1 MNTPTI
7 PIRVKPISQSLDYIL
22 EHSCSVARFGDGEM
36 DIIAGHSIPYQDYDP
51 QLASELKEILGLE
64 SNQHFMVCLSDVF
77 ENRERYTDACN
88 HFWEGHLQHYQDYY
102 RQICKA
108 PWYGSTFISRPYI
121 DLADKS
127 VSAGYFQSLKQ
138 IWTDKDILIVEGKT
152 SRSGVGNDL
161 FQEAK
166 SIQRII
172 CPSKNAYSQIED
184 ILTAIQTYGQD
195 KLVLL
200 MLGPTAKVLAYRLSK
215 TGMQAIDIGHIDSEY
230 EWFTMQAQTKIK
242 LQHKHTAEHN
252 FDQDII
258 FTEDQDYLQQI
269 VLDLTG
275 EVLPTVLES
284 KTIDIAF
291 SVNNRYAQYLGATI
305 LSILTHHPKEEV
317 RVHILYKEIAQ
328 SILQD
333 LDSLAQQTPNLEL
346 HFHLLEDQQFSAI
359 PIRTEQFPIESFSR
373 FLLPELLIDLER
385 ILYLD
390 VDILVH
396 GNLMELFQT
405 DLEEYELGA
414 IVEADIFKYYQ
425 WYLDSLGFGPNDAYF
440 SSGVLLMDL
449 DKMRQNGTTNQ
460 LIAMALEK
468 AQDYNFPD
476 QDILNLY
483 YKGNFKQLSPAY
495 NYTDVRKQNRELA
508 TDEIIIEHFNGD
520 IKAWHAITKIPD
532 YLQDSALA
540 YQDYQTKF
548 FSIQEKPLVSI
559 ILPIREE
566 SPHLK
571 GCLETI
577 SEQTYRN
584 LEVLL
589 LQDRPYGHSQDLA
602 DRYQKDLRI
611 KLLTLDRQNTSLE
624 QAGIQQASGD
634 YLTFVRQTDWLDL
647 EYIECL
653 LTSLTEKDCQ
663 IAQTSFAV
671 FDEEQQ
677 NYLFYS
683 EEFPQG
689 TIMESKDV
697 LQSLY
702 GMIWFE
708 KEGHETL
715 FGKLFHAQIFSPIF
729 HRQSLNNTKLAYLAY
744 LTAEKV
750 VISRHKLYVRRFK
763 EKAENLAILNNK
775 VDDLAYLFT
784 LLCNHQLL
792 TVDFTDYYKE
802 QVQQLTEKMR
812 RQYTENLNSC
822 SSLSTPQETV
832 TLLVNAWKTRES
844 SLRNCLD
851 SIFNQDYPY
860 IDVVVLMSDK
870 QSELEDILV
879 PYLINNRH
887 VTVIKKDFSN
897 KIEAYQVGLTQIKS
911 SYFSI
916 IEAEDWLDKTHI
928 SSLYHQLVEENA
940 LIASTA
946 FTLFE
951 ENDGI
956 YKIFEVDIATG
967 SRTSSYLLE
976 NLFGLKWYEYY
987 RHTHLDGKLYHSSI
1001 LQKAGALASYQ
1012 SEDLL
1017 ACLFYLVGE
1026 SVAFV
1031 NDRTYVKRNVSI
1043 VQPTFET
1050 EGGILQR
1057 MKELNQFASYMALC
1071 NLSLIHYKE
1080 FYKQELYS
1088 LLVTTQKLEKEEL
1101 ATKIEAKLNELQFLE
1116 QLPHHK
1122 PFY

>member
-108 PWYGSTFISRPYI
+108 PWYGSTFISRPYM

-127 VSAGYFQSLKQ
+127 LSATYFQSLKQ

-184 ILTAIQTYGQD
+184 ILAAIQTYGQD

-258 FTEDQDYLQQI
+258 FIEDQEYLQQI

-275 EVLPTVLES
+275 QVLPALQES
-284 KTIDIAF
+284 KTLDIAF

-305 LSILTHHPKEEV
+305 LSILAHHPKEEV

-333 LDSLAQQTPNLEL
+333 LDNLAQQTPNLEL
-346 HFHLLEDQQFSAI
+346 HFHLLEDQQFS
-359 PIRTEQFPIESFSR
+359 R
-373 FLLPELLIDLER
+373 FLLPELLADLDR

-460 LIAMALEK
+460 LIAIALEK

-532 YLQDSALA
+532 YLKNSALT
-540 YQDYQTKF
+540 YQDYQTQF
-548 FSIQEKPLVSI
+548 LTMQDKPLVSI
-559 ILPIREE
+559 ILPIRED

-589 LQDRPYGHSQDLA
+589 LQDRAYGHSYDLA
-602 DRYQKDLRI
+602 ASYQRDLRI
-611 KLLTLDRQNTSLE
+611 KLLTLDSQTSSLE
-624 QAGIQQASGD
+624 QAGIQQAKGD

-689 TIMESKDV
+689 TILESKEV

-744 LTAEKV
+744 LTADKV

-832 TLLVNAWKTRES
+832 TLLVNAWKARES

-879 PYLINNRH
+879 PYLVNNRH

-911 SYFSI
+911 SYFSM

>member
-127 VSAGYFQSLKQ
+127 VSAGYFQNLKQ
-138 IWTDKDILIVEGKT
+138 IWIDKDILIVEGKT

-184 ILTAIQTYGQD
+184 ILAAIQTYGQD

-258 FTEDQDYLQQI
+258 FTEDQEYLQQI

-275 EVLPTVLES
+275 QVLPALQES
-284 KTIDIAF
+284 KTLDIAF

-305 LSILTHHPKEEV
+305 LSILAHHPKEEV

-333 LDSLAQQTPNLEL
+333 LDNLAQQTPNLEL
-346 HFHLLEDQQFSAI
+346 HFHLLEDQQFSTI

-373 FLLPELLIDLER
+373 FLLPELLGHLDR

-396 GNLMELFQT
+396 GNLMEVFQT
-405 DLEEYELGA
+405 DLEEFAIGA
-414 IVEADIFKYYQ
+414 VVEADIFKYYQ

-449 DKMRQNGTTNQ
+449 DKMRQNGATNQ
-460 LIAMALEK
+460 LVTMAIDK
-468 AQDYNFPD
+468 ARDYKFPD

-495 NYTDVRKQNRELA
+495 NYTDVRKQNKELA

-602 DRYQKDLRI
+602 DRYQRDLRI

-624 QAGIQQASGD
+624 QAGIKWANGD
-634 YLTFVRQTDWLDL
+634 YLAFIRQTDWLDL

-689 TIMESKDV
+689 TIMESKEV

-744 LTAEKV
+744 LTADKV

-812 RQYTENLNSC
+812 RQYTENLNSR

-911 SYFSI
+911 SYFSM

-1031 NDRTYVKRNVSI
+1031 NNRTYVKRNVSI

-1057 MKELNQFASYMALC
+1057 MKELNHFASYMALC

-1101 ATKIEAKLNELQFLE
+1101 ATKIEAKLNELKFLE

>member
-127 VSAGYFQSLKQ
+127 VSAGYFQNLKQ
-138 IWTDKDILIVEGKT
+138 IWIDKDILIVEGKT

-184 ILTAIQTYGQD
+184 ILAAIQTYGQD

-258 FTEDQDYLQQI
+258 FTEDQEYLQQI

-275 EVLPTVLES
+275 EVLPALQES
-284 KTIDIAF
+284 KTLDIAF

-305 LSILTHHPKEEV
+305 LSILAHHPKEEV

-333 LDSLAQQTPNLEL
+333 LDNLAQQTPNLEL

-373 FLLPELLIDLER
+373 FLLPELLADLDR

-405 DLEEYELGA
+405 DLEGYALGA

-425 WYLDSLGFGPNDAYF
+425 WYLDSLGFAATDAYF

-449 DKMRQNGTTNQ
+449 NKMRQDGATNQ
-460 LIAMALEK
+460 LVTMAIDK
-468 AQDYNFPD
+468 ARDYKFPD

-495 NYTDVRKQNRELA
+495 NYTDVRKQNKELT
-508 TDEIIIEHFNGD
+508 TDEIVIEHFNGD

-540 YQDYQTKF
+540 YQDYQTQF

-559 ILPIREE
+559 ILPIGEE

-589 LQDRPYGHSQDLA
+589 LQDRPYGHCQDLV
-602 DRYQKDLRI
+602 DRYQRDLRI

-624 QAGIQQASGD
+624 QAGIKWANGD

-671 FDEEQQ
+671 FEEEQQ

-689 TIMESKDV
+689 TILESKEV

-750 VISRHKLYVRRFK
+750 VISRHKLYVRRLRV
-763 EKAENLAILNNK
+763 EAETLGTLRNR

-812 RQYTENLNSC
+812 RQYTENLNSR

-832 TLLVNAWKTRES
+832 TLLVNAWKARES

-870 QSELEDILV
+870 QSELEDILA

-911 SYFSI
+911 SYFSM

-1017 ACLFYLVGE
+1017 ACLFYLIGE

-1031 NDRTYVKRNVSI
+1031 NNRTYVKRNVSI

-1057 MKELNQFASYMALC
+1057 MKELNHFASYMALC

-1101 ATKIEAKLNELQFLE
+1101 ATKIEAKLNELKFLE

>member
-1 MNTPTI
+1 MNTPLI

-64 SNQHFMVCLSDVF
+64 SNQHLMVCLSDVF

-121 DLADKS
+121 DVADKS

-184 ILTAIQTYGQD
+184 ILAAIQTYGQD

-200 MLGPTAKVLAYRLSK
+200 MLGPTAKVMAYRLSK

-258 FTEDQDYLQQI
+258 FTEDQEYLQQI

-275 EVLPTVLES
+275 EIRATVLES

-305 LSILTHHPKEEV
+305 LSILAHHPKEEV

-333 LDSLAQQTPNLEL
+333 LDNLAQQTPNLEL

-405 DLEEYELGA
+405 DLEGYALGA

-460 LIAMALEK
+460 LITMAIDK
-468 AQDYNFPD
+468 ARDYKFPD

-495 NYTDVRKQNRELA
+495 NYTDVRKQNKELA
-508 TDEIIIEHFNGD
+508 TDEIVIEHFNGD
-520 IKAWHAITKIPD
+520 IKAWHAITTIPD
-532 YLQDSALA
+532 YLKDSALT
-540 YQDYQTKF
+540 YQDYQAAF
-548 FSIQEKPLVSI
+548 IALQNRPLVSI
-559 ILPIREE
+559 IIPIGEE
-566 SPHLK
+566 SPYLQA
-571 GCLETI
+571 CLESI
-577 SEQTYRN
+577 SVQTYRE
-584 LEVLL
+584 LEILL
-589 LQDRPYGHSQDLA
+589 VQNKAYSHSQVLMDA
-602 DRYQKDLRI
+602 YQKDSRFH
-611 KLLTLDRQNTSLE
+611 LLTLDTEVISLE
-624 QAGIQQASGD
+624 QAGIKKAKGD

-647 EYIECL
+647 EYVECL

-671 FDEEQQ
+671 FNEKQQ

-683 EEFPQG
+683 EEFPID
-689 TIMESKDV
+689 TIMESKEL
-697 LQSLY
+697 LQRLHSL
-702 GMIWFE
+702 IWFE
-708 KEGHETL
+708 KEGHENL
-715 FGKLFHAQIFSPIF
+715 FGKLFQAQVFTPLF
-729 HRQSLNNTKLAYLAY
+729 HRQTLSNRKLANLAYLIADTV
-744 LTAEKV
+744 LV
-750 VISRHKLYVRRFK
+750 SRHKLYVRRFK
-763 EKAENLAILNNK
+763 EKAENLEILNNR

-784 LLCNHQLL
+784 LLANNQLL
-792 TVDFTDYYKE
+792 TVDFMDHYKE
-802 QVQQLTEKMR
+802 QVQLLAKESYCQNNHQL
-812 RQYTENLNSC
+812 Y
-822 SSLSTPQETV
+822 QETL
-832 TLLVNAWKTRES
+832 TRLNLL
-844 SLRNCLD
+844 
-851 SIFNQDYPY
+851 
-860 IDVVVLMSDK
+860 
-870 QSELEDILV
+870 
-879 PYLINNRH
+879 
-887 VTVIKKDFSN
+887 
-897 KIEAYQVGLTQIKS
+897 
-911 SYFSI
+911 
-916 IEAEDWLDKTHI
+916 
-928 SSLYHQLVEENA
+928 
-940 LIASTA
+940 
-946 FTLFE
+946 
-951 ENDGI
+951 
-956 YKIFEVDIATG
+956 
-967 SRTSSYLLE
+967 
-976 NLFGLKWYEYY
+976 
-987 RHTHLDGKLYHSSI
+987 
-1001 LQKAGALASYQ
+1001 
-1012 SEDLL
+1012 
-1017 ACLFYLVGE
+1017 
-1026 SVAFV
+1026 
-1031 NDRTYVKRNVSI
+1031 
-1043 VQPTFET
+1043 
-1050 EGGILQR
+1050 
-1057 MKELNQFASYMALC
+1057 
-1071 NLSLIHYKE
+1071 
-1080 FYKQELYS
+1080 
-1088 LLVTTQKLEKEEL
+1088 
-1101 ATKIEAKLNELQFLE
+1101 
-1116 QLPHHK
+1116 
-1122 PFY
+1122 

>member
-1 MNTPTI
+1 
-7 PIRVKPISQSLDYIL
+7 
-22 EHSCSVARFGDGEM
+22 
-36 DIIAGHSIPYQDYDP
+36 
-51 QLASELKEILGLE
+51 
-64 SNQHFMVCLSDVF
+64 
-77 ENRERYTDACN
+77 
-88 HFWEGHLQHYQDYY
+88 
-102 RQICKA
+102 
-108 PWYGSTFISRPYI
+108 
-121 DLADKS
+121 
-127 VSAGYFQSLKQ
+127 
-138 IWTDKDILIVEGKT
+138 
-152 SRSGVGNDL
+152 
-161 FQEAK
+161 
-166 SIQRII
+166 
-172 CPSKNAYSQIED
+172 
-184 ILTAIQTYGQD
+184 
-195 KLVLL
+195 
-200 MLGPTAKVLAYRLSK
+200 
-215 TGMQAIDIGHIDSEY
+215 
-230 EWFTMQAQTKIK
+230 
-242 LQHKHTAEHN
+242 
-252 FDQDII
+252 
-258 FTEDQDYLQQI
+258 
-269 VLDLTG
+269 
-275 EVLPTVLES
+275 
-284 KTIDIAF
+284 
-291 SVNNRYAQYLGATI
+291 
-305 LSILTHHPKEEV
+305 
-317 RVHILYKEIAQ
+317 
-328 SILQD
+328 
-333 LDSLAQQTPNLEL
+333 
-346 HFHLLEDQQFSAI
+346 
-359 PIRTEQFPIESFSR
+359 
-373 FLLPELLIDLER
+373 
-385 ILYLD
+385 
-390 VDILVH
+390 
-396 GNLMELFQT
+396 MELFQT
-405 DLEEYELGA
+405 DLEGYALGA

-425 WYLDSLGFGPNDAYF
+425 WYLDSLGFAATDAYF

-449 DKMRQNGTTNQ
+449 NKMRQDGATNQ
-460 LIAMALEK
+460 LVTMAIDK
-468 AQDYNFPD
+468 ARDYKFPD

-495 NYTDVRKQNRELA
+495 NYTDVRKQNKELT
-508 TDEIIIEHFNGD
+508 TDEIVIEHFNGD

-540 YQDYQTKF
+540 YQDYQTQF

-559 ILPIREE
+559 ILPIGEE

-589 LQDRPYGHSQDLA
+589 LQDRPYGHCQDLV
-602 DRYQKDLRI
+602 DRYQRDLRI

-624 QAGIQQASGD
+624 QAGIKWANGD

-671 FDEEQQ
+671 FEEEQQ

-689 TIMESKDV
+689 TILESKEV

-750 VISRHKLYVRRFK
+750 VISRHKLYVRRLRV
-763 EKAENLAILNNK
+763 EAETLGTLRNR

-812 RQYTENLNSC
+812 RQYTENLNSR

-832 TLLVNAWKTRES
+832 TLLVNAWKARES

-870 QSELEDILV
+870 QSELEDILA

-911 SYFSI
+911 SYFSM

-1031 NDRTYVKRNVSI
+1031 NNRTYVKRNVSI

-1057 MKELNQFASYMALC
+1057 MKELNHFASYMALC

-1101 ATKIEAKLNELQFLE
+1101 ATKIEAKLNELKFLE

>member
-64 SNQHFMVCLSDVF
+64 SNQHLMVCLSDVF

-138 IWTDKDILIVEGKT
+138 IWIDKDILIVEGKT

-184 ILTAIQTYGQD
+184 ILAAIQTYGQD

-258 FTEDQDYLQQI
+258 FTEEQDYLQQI

-275 EVLPTVLES
+275 EILPTVLES

-305 LSILTHHPKEEV
+305 LSILAHHPKEEV

-425 WYLDSLGFGPNDAYF
+425 WYLDSLGFGTNDAYF

-468 AQDYNFPD
+468 ARDYKFPD
-476 QDILNLY
+476 QDILNTY
-483 YKGNFKQLSPAY
+483 YKGQFKQLSPAY

-508 TDEIIIEHFNGD
+508 TDDVLIEHFNGD

-532 YLQDSALA
+532 YLKASALT
-540 YQDYQTKF
+540 YQDYQVAF
-548 FSIQEKPLVSI
+548 IALQNRPLVSI
-559 ILPIREE
+559 IIPIGEE
-566 SPHLK
+566 SLHLQA
-571 GCLETI
+571 CLESI
-577 SEQTYRN
+577 SEQTYRK
-584 LEVLL
+584 LEILL
-589 LQDRPYGHSQDLA
+589 VQNKTYSHSQALMEA
-602 DRYQKDLRI
+602 YQKDSRFH
-611 KLLTLDRQNTSLE
+611 LLTLDTEVVSLE
-624 QAGIQQASGD
+624 QAGIRKAKGD

-647 EYIECL
+647 EYVECL

-663 IAQTSFAV
+663 IAQTSFTV

-683 EEFPQG
+683 EEFPIG
-689 TIMESKDV
+689 TVIESKEL
-697 LQSLY
+697 LQCLHSL
-702 GMIWFE
+702 IWFE
-708 KEGHETL
+708 KEGHENL
-715 FGKLFHAQIFSPIF
+715 FGKLFQAQVFTQLF
-729 HRQSLNNTKLAYLAY
+729 HRQTLSNQKLANLAYLSAD
-744 LTAEKV
+744 TV
-750 VISRHKLYVRRFK
+750 VVSRHKLYVRRFK
-763 EKAENLAILNNK
+763 EKAENLEILNNR

-784 LLCNHQLL
+784 LLANNQLL
-792 TVDFTDYYKE
+792 TVDFMDYYKE
-802 QVQQLTEKMR
+802 QVQ
-812 RQYTENLNSC
+812 
-822 SSLSTPQETV
+822 
-832 TLLVNAWKTRES
+832 LLAKES
-844 SLRNCLD
+844 YC
-851 SIFNQDYPY
+851 Q
-860 IDVVVLMSDK
+860 
-870 QSELEDILV
+870 
-879 PYLINNRH
+879 NNH
-887 VTVIKKDFSN
+887 
-897 KIEAYQVGLTQIKS
+897 Q
-911 SYFSI
+911 
-916 IEAEDWLDKTHI
+916 
-928 SSLYHQLVEENA
+928 LYHQ
-940 LIASTA
+940 
-946 FTLFE
+946 TLARL
-951 ENDGI
+951 N
-956 YKIFEVDIATG
+956 
-967 SRTSSYLLE
+967 LL
-976 NLFGLKWYEYY
+976 
-987 RHTHLDGKLYHSSI
+987 
-1001 LQKAGALASYQ
+1001 
-1012 SEDLL
+1012 
-1017 ACLFYLVGE
+1017 
-1026 SVAFV
+1026 
-1031 NDRTYVKRNVSI
+1031 
-1043 VQPTFET
+1043 
-1050 EGGILQR
+1050 
-1057 MKELNQFASYMALC
+1057 
-1071 NLSLIHYKE
+1071 
-1080 FYKQELYS
+1080 
-1088 LLVTTQKLEKEEL
+1088 
-1101 ATKIEAKLNELQFLE
+1101 
-1116 QLPHHK
+1116 
-1122 PFY
+1122 

>member
-258 FTEDQDYLQQI
+258 FTEDQEYLQQI

-275 EVLPTVLES
+275 EVLPALQEN
-284 KTIDIAF
+284 KTLDIAF

-305 LSILTHHPKEEV
+305 LSILAHHPKEEV

-333 LDSLAQQTPNLEL
+333 LDNLAQQTPNLEL

-359 PIRTEQFPIESFSR
+359 PIRTEQFPFESFSR
-373 FLLPELLIDLER
+373 FLLPELLADLDR

-405 DLEEYELGA
+405 DLEGYALGA
-414 IVEADIFKYYQ
+414 VVEADIFKYYQ
-425 WYLDSLGFGPNDAYF
+425 WYLDSLGFSPNDAYF

-689 TIMESKDV
+689 TIMESKEV

>member
-64 SNQHFMVCLSDVF
+64 SNQHLMVCLSDVF

-108 PWYGSTFISRPYI
+108 PWYGSTFISRPYM

-127 VSAGYFQSLKQ
+127 LSATYFQSLKQ
-138 IWTDKDILIVEGKT
+138 IWIDKDILIVEGKT
-152 SRSGVGNDL
+152 SRSGVGNNL

-172 CPSKNAYSQIED
+172 CPSKNAYAQIDE
-184 ILTAIQTYGQD
+184 IISAIKTYGQD

-275 EVLPTVLES
+275 EVLPALQES
-284 KTIDIAF
+284 KTLDIAF

-305 LSILTHHPKEEV
+305 LSILAHHPKEEV

-333 LDSLAQQTPNLEL
+333 LGNLAQQTPNLEL

-373 FLLPELLIDLER
+373 FLLPELLADLDR

-414 IVEADIFKYYQ
+414 IIEADIFKYYQ

-468 AQDYNFPD
+468 AQDYKFPD
-476 QDILNLY
+476 QDILNTY
-483 YKGNFKQLSPAY
+483 YKGQFKQLSPAY

-508 TDEIIIEHFNGD
+508 ADEIVIEHFNGD

-532 YLQDSALA
+532 YLKASALT
-540 YQDYQTKF
+540 YQDYQAAF
-548 FSIQEKPLVSI
+548 IALQNRPLISI
-559 ILPIREE
+559 IIPIGEE
-566 SPHLK
+566 SLHLQA
-571 GCLETI
+571 CLESI
-577 SEQTYRN
+577 SEQTYRK
-584 LEVLL
+584 LEILL
-589 LQDRPYGHSQDLA
+589 VQNKAYSHSQALMEA
-602 DRYQKDLRI
+602 YQKDSRFH
-611 KLLTLDRQNTSLE
+611 LLTVDTEVTTLD
-624 QAGIQQASGD
+624 QAGIRKANGD

-663 IAQTSFAV
+663 IAQTSFTV

-683 EEFPQG
+683 EEFPIG
-689 TIMESKDV
+689 TVIKSKEL
-697 LQSLY
+697 LQCLHSL
-702 GMIWFE
+702 IWFE
-708 KEGHETL
+708 KEGHENL
-715 FGKLFHAQIFSPIF
+715 FGKLFQAQVFTQLF
-729 HRQSLNNTKLAYLAY
+729 HRQTLSNQKLANLAYLSAD
-744 LTAEKV
+744 TV
-750 VISRHKLYVRRFK
+750 VVSRHKLYVRRFK
-763 EKAENLAILNNK
+763 EKAENLEILNNR

-784 LLCNHQLL
+784 LLANNQLL
-792 TVDFTDYYKE
+792 TVDFMDYYKE
-802 QVQQLTEKMR
+802 QAQLLAK
-812 RQYTENLNSC
+812 
-822 SSLSTPQETV
+822 
-832 TLLVNAWKTRES
+832 ES
-844 SLRNCLD
+844 YC
-851 SIFNQDYPY
+851 Q
-860 IDVVVLMSDK
+860 
-870 QSELEDILV
+870 
-879 PYLINNRH
+879 NNH
-887 VTVIKKDFSN
+887 
-897 KIEAYQVGLTQIKS
+897 Q
-911 SYFSI
+911 
-916 IEAEDWLDKTHI
+916 
-928 SSLYHQLVEENA
+928 LYHQ
-940 LIASTA
+940 
-946 FTLFE
+946 TLARL
-951 ENDGI
+951 N
-956 YKIFEVDIATG
+956 
-967 SRTSSYLLE
+967 LL
-976 NLFGLKWYEYY
+976 
-987 RHTHLDGKLYHSSI
+987 
-1001 LQKAGALASYQ
+1001 
-1012 SEDLL
+1012 
-1017 ACLFYLVGE
+1017 
-1026 SVAFV
+1026 
-1031 NDRTYVKRNVSI
+1031 
-1043 VQPTFET
+1043 
-1050 EGGILQR
+1050 
-1057 MKELNQFASYMALC
+1057 
-1071 NLSLIHYKE
+1071 
-1080 FYKQELYS
+1080 
-1088 LLVTTQKLEKEEL
+1088 
-1101 ATKIEAKLNELQFLE
+1101 
-1116 QLPHHK
+1116 
-1122 PFY
+1122 

>member
-108 PWYGSTFISRPYI
+108 PWYGSTFISRPYM

-127 VSAGYFQSLKQ
+127 LSATYFQSLKQ
-138 IWTDKDILIVEGKT
+138 IWIDKDILIVEGKT

-172 CPSKNAYSQIED
+172 CPSKNAYAQIDE
-184 ILTAIQTYGQD
+184 IISAIKTYGQD

-275 EVLPTVLES
+275 EVLPTVQES

-305 LSILTHHPKEEV
+305 LSILAHHPKEEV

-333 LDSLAQQTPNLEL
+333 LGNLAQQTPNLEL

-373 FLLPELLIDLER
+373 FLLPELLADLGR

-460 LIAMALEK
+460 LIAIALEK
-468 AQDYNFPD
+468 ARDYKFPD
-476 QDILNLY
+476 QYILNLY

-540 YQDYQTKF
+540 YQDYQTQF

-559 ILPIREE
+559 ILPIGEE

-589 LQDRPYGHSQDLA
+589 LQDRPYGHCQDLV
-602 DRYQKDLRI
+602 DRYQRDLRI

-624 QAGIQQASGD
+624 QAGIKWANGD

-671 FDEEQQ
+671 FEEEQQ

-689 TIMESKDV
+689 TILESKEV

-750 VISRHKLYVRRFK
+750 VISRHKLYVRRLRV
-763 EKAENLAILNNK
+763 EAETLGTLRNR

-812 RQYTENLNSC
+812 RQYTENLNSR

-832 TLLVNAWKTRES
+832 TLLVNAWKARES

-870 QSELEDILV
+870 QSELEDILA

-911 SYFSI
+911 SYFSM

-1031 NDRTYVKRNVSI
+1031 NNRTYVKRNVSI

-1057 MKELNQFASYMALC
+1057 MKELNHFASYMALC
-1071 NLSLIHYKE
+1071 NLTLIHYKE

-1101 ATKIEAKLNELQFLE
+1101 ATKIEAKLNELKFLE

>member
-64 SNQHFMVCLSDVF
+64 SNHHFMVCLSDVF

-108 PWYGSTFISRPYI
+108 PWYGSTFISRPYM

-127 VSAGYFQSLKQ
+127 LSATYFQSLKQ
-138 IWTDKDILIVEGKT
+138 IWIDKDILIVEGKT

-172 CPSKNAYSQIED
+172 CPSKNAYAQIDE
-184 ILTAIQTYGQD
+184 IISAIKTYGQD

-275 EVLPTVLES
+275 EVLPALQES
-284 KTIDIAF
+284 KTLDIAF

-305 LSILTHHPKEEV
+305 LSILAHHPKEEV

-333 LDSLAQQTPNLEL
+333 LGNLAQQTPNLEL

-373 FLLPELLIDLER
+373 FLLPELLADLDR

-414 IVEADIFKYYQ
+414 IIEADIFKYYQ

-468 AQDYNFPD
+468 AQDYKFPD
-476 QDILNLY
+476 QDILNTY
-483 YKGNFKQLSPAY
+483 YKGQFKQLSPAY

-508 TDEIIIEHFNGD
+508 ADEIVIEHFNGD

-532 YLQDSALA
+532 YLQDSALT
-540 YQDYQTKF
+540 YQDYQTQF
-548 FSIQEKPLVSI
+548 LTMQDKPLVSI

-589 LQDRPYGHSQDLA
+589 LQDRAYGHSHDLA
-602 DRYQKDLRI
+602 ASYQRDLRI
-611 KLLTLDRQNTSLE
+611 KLLTLDSQTSSLE

-689 TIMESKDV
+689 TIMESKEV

-744 LTAEKV
+744 LTADKV
-750 VISRHKLYVRRFK
+750 VISRHKLYVRRLRV
-763 EKAENLAILNNK
+763 EVETLGTLRNR

-911 SYFSI
+911 SYFSM

-928 SSLYHQLVEENA
+928 SSLYHQLVEENT

-1031 NDRTYVKRNVSI
+1031 NNRTYVKRNVSI

-1057 MKELNQFASYMALC
+1057 MKELNHFASYMALC

-1101 ATKIEAKLNELQFLE
+1101 ATKIEAKLNELKFLE